1 MVFRKIEFHS
11 NKICNVFWI
20 ALCNRRVKEWRVT
33 YKYSLGCVHRIQ
45 FRTTLGRQSYSSIC
59 WSISR
64 FPNGPLFC
72 LSKLLIISCNPQA
85 GSETYS

>member
-45 FRTTLGRQSYSSIC
+45 FRARLGSPQHLCPPCHLRRAENDSAFYL
-59 WSISR
+59 R
-64 FPNGPLFC
+64 
-72 LSKLLIISCNPQA
+72 KLLIINCYLHN
-85 GSETYS
+85 GMEIYS